1 MLMMRMSVISW
12 IPLRQISS
20 DEVFESYLAILLILV
35 CTLIGDGNE
44 IWVMMSDG
52 RDRQVGHGAIG

>member
-35 CTLIGDGNE
+35 CTSKGT
-44 IWVMMSDG
+44 
-52 RDRQVGHGAIG
+52 